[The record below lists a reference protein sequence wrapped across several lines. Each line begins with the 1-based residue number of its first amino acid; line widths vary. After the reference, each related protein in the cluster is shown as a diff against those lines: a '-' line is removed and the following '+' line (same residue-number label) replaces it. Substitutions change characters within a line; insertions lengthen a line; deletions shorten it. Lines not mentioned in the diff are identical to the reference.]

1 MASYNSYL
9 PTYSPYVYGATAAPG
24 QTWAQPSAQ
33 QTQQLNLI
41 NWVQG
46 EAGAKSVSVPAGQ
59 TALLM
64 DSETNVFYLKSSD
77 VSGIPLPLRKFS
89 YEEVSPDETTD
100 GRAPS
105 TYVTKEE
112 LDERLQQLTTQ
123 LMEDKTN
130 GKFDI

>member
-1 MASYNSYL
+1 MANYNSYL
-9 PTYSPYVYGATAAPG
+9 PTYSPYVYGAPVTPA
-24 QTWAQPSAQ
+24 QTWTTPSAQ
-33 QTQQLNLI
+33 QQQQLNLI

-64 DSETNVFYLKSSD
+64 DSETNVFYLKTSD
-77 VSGIPLPLRKFS
+77 VSGIPMPLRKFT
-89 YEEVSPDETTD
+89 YEEVCSDETSFD
-100 GRAPS
+100 SAPS

-112 LDERLQQLTTQ
+112 LDERLQQLTDEIKEQ
-123 LMEDKTN
+123 TN